1 VGVVELPPV
10 QPDVAITHVE
20 SSHTAVYAGRVVNIT
35 VVARNVGE
43 VLTTFNVTVYA
54 NATSIGTREVFDLAP
69 GANVTLIF
77 SWNTSGLAT
86 CQNFTIRAEATPLP
100 GETNLDNNVFTDG
113 TVKIKHLGDINS
125 DGIVDMKDITIALRN
140 YGKTC

>member
-1 VGVVELPPV
+1 
-10 QPDVAITHVE
+10 
-20 SSHTAVYAGRVVNIT
+20 
-35 VVARNVGE
+35 
-43 VLTTFNVTVYA
+43 LTTFNVTVYA

-77 SWNTSGLAT
+77 SWNTSGLII
-86 CQNFTIRAEATPLP
+86 CQSFTIRAEATPLP

-113 TVKIKHLGDINS
+113 TVKIKHLGDVNS
-125 DGIVDMKDITIALRN
+125 DGMVDMRDVTTLIRAFGTQPGDARWNPEADLSNDNIIDMKDATTTLRN